1 MATESVESRARKRT
15 RKTGRVVSAS
25 MTKGIVVAV
34 DRLVAH
40 PLYKKTIRRTS
51 KLMAHDEENA
61 CRPGDK
67 VLIEETRPM
76 SKRKRW
82 TLVRVVEKAKG

>member
-1 MATESVESRARKRT
+1 MATESVETRRRKRN

-40 PLYKKTIRRTS
+40 HLYKKTIRRTS

-67 VLIEETRPM
+67 VLIEETRPL

>member
-1 MATESVESRARKRT
+1 MATESVERRAQKRN
-15 RKTGRVVSAS
+15 RRTGRVVSAA

-40 PLYKKTIRRTS
+40 PLYKKTLRRTN
-51 KLMAHDEENA
+51 KLMAHDEQNE
-61 CRPGDK
+61 CRAGDK
-67 VLIEETRPM
+67 VLIEETRPL

>member
-1 MATESVESRARKRT
+1 MATEATENRARNRN
-15 RKTGRVVSAS
+15 RKTGRVVSAA
-25 MTKGIVVAV
+25 MAKGIVVAV

-51 KLMAHDEENA
+51 KLMAHDEQNE

-67 VLIEETRPM
+67 VVIEETRPL

-82 TLVRVVEKAKG
+82 ALVRIVEKAKG